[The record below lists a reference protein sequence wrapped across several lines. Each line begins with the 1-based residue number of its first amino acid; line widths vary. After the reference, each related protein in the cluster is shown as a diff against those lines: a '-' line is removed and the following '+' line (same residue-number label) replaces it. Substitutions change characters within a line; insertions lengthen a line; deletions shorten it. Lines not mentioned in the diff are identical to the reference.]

1 MTTKT
6 LTKGYEPQ
14 DVEARWRELWES
26 GKTFSPDPD
35 APGEPYSIVIPPPNV
50 TGALHMGHALNI
62 TLQDV
67 LCRYQRQKGRKVLW
81 VPGADHAG
89 IATQNVVERRLLAQG
104 KAREDLGRE
113 KFLERV
119 WEWKQE
125 YESRIHGQIK
135 RLGASVDWSRVRF
148 TMDDGLSSAVRE
160 VFVSLYEQGLI
171 YRGEYIINWCSRC
184 HTALAD
190 DEVEYV
196 PRTSTLYQIKY
207 PLADGSGHLT
217 VATVRPETMLGD
229 TAVAVHPDDPR
240 YRKFI
245 GKSVLLPLAEREIPV
260 IADKYVDMEFGT
272 GCLKITPAH
281 DMNDWEIGRKHEL
294 PLLKVIDEEGRMNE
308 NAPERYAG
316 LTAEECRT
324 AIVEELR
331 AKGLLEAETAYDHNV
346 TACYRCKTTVEPSVS
361 KQWFVA
367 VKPLAAKARA
377 AVELG
382 DTKIFPEAW
391 SKTYFDWLDNIRDWC
406 ISRQLWWGHRIPVWY
421 CQECYRQHASRT
433 DLDKCPECGGTL
445 RQDEDVLDTW
455 FSSALWPFS
464 TLGWPEKTRELAVF
478 YPTSVLVTGFDI
490 LFFWVARMMMMG
502 LHFMERVPFHHVYLH
517 ALVRD
522 EEGKKMSKSTGN
534 VIDPLEMIDKYGCDA
549 LRFTLTSFAAMGRDI
564 KLSEAR
570 IEGYRHFVNKLWN
583 AARFTLMNLEDTLPD
598 LDPAKAQG
606 LHHRWILSR
615 LERVKVEVDEAV
627 QSYAFND
634 YAQTL
639 YAFVWHE
646 FCDWYLEMAK
656 ADLTSE
662 DEERKAMARKVLW
675 TALSEILVLLHP
687 VMPFVTQ
694 EIWDNLPATPTGD
707 SAATPTGDSAATPTD
722 DIAAMPYPQARP
734 QCASPET
741 EAAMSL
747 LQEAIVAVRNIRGEL
762 NIAPSKD
769 LDVLVRPV
777 SEQHAAILADNE
789 ELFKRLA
796 RVTSLE
802 IGGQIQPPK
811 ASASQVVQGSELFV
825 PLAGAV
831 DFEAELARLDKELA
845 KASKDV
851 EVVSRKLANQD
862 FVAKA
867 PKDVVE
873 KEKEKLAAARERQ
886 DKLGK
891 LQERLKGVMG

>member
-6 LTKGYEPQ
+6 LAKGYEPQ
-14 DVEARWRELWES
+14 EVEARWRDRWEK
-26 GKTFSPDPD
+26 GQAFTPDLD

-50 TGALHMGHALNI
+50 TGALHIGHALNI

-67 LCRYQRQKGRKVLW
+67 LCRYHRQKGRKVLW

-89 IATQNVVERRLLAQG
+89 IATQNVVERRLLTEG
-104 KAREDLGRE
+104 KTREDLGRE
-113 KFLERV
+113 KFVEKV
-119 WEWKQE
+119 WEWKTE
-125 YESRIHGQIK
+125 YESRIHNQIK
-135 RLGASVDWSRVRF
+135 RMGASVDWTRSRF
-148 TMDDGLSSAVRE
+148 TMDEGLSRAVRE

-196 PRTSTLYQIKY
+196 PRTSTLTKIRY

-229 TAVAVHPDDPR
+229 TAVAVHPDDER
-240 YRKFI
+240 YQAFI
-245 GKSVLLPLAEREIPV
+245 GKTVILPLAEREIPV

-294 PLLKVIDEEGRMNE
+294 PMLKVIDDEGRMNE
-308 NAPERYAG
+308 NAPERFVG
-316 LTAEECRT
+316 MTAEECRK
-324 AIVEELR
+324 AVVEELR
-331 AKGLLEAETAYDHNV
+331 AKGLLEAEESYDHNV
-346 TACYRCKTTVEPSVS
+346 TACYRCKTTVEPNVS

-367 VKPLAAKARA
+367 VKPLAAKARE
-377 AVELG
+377 AVEQG
-382 DTKIFPEAW
+382 DTRIFPEAW
-391 SKTYFDWLDNIRDWC
+391 AKTYFDWLDNIRDWC

-421 CQECYRQHASRT
+421 CQGCYRQFASRT
-433 DLDKCPECGGTL
+433 DLETCPECGSSL
-445 RQDEDVLDTW
+445 MQDEDVLDTW

-464 TLGWPEKTRELAVF
+464 TLGWPEKTRELAAF
-478 YPTSVLVTGFDI
+478 YPTSVLVTAFDI

-502 LHFMERVPFHHVYLH
+502 THFMGQVPFHHVYLH

-534 VIDPLEMIDKYGCDA
+534 VIDPLDMVEKYGCDA

-564 KLSEAR
+564 KLAEAR

-583 AARFTLMNLEDTLPD
+583 AARFTLMNLDDTLPD
-598 LDPAKAQG
+598 LDLAKAEG

-615 LERVKVEVDEAV
+615 LERVKAEVDKAA
-627 QSYAFND
+627 QGYAFND

-639 YAFVWHE
+639 YGFVWHE

-656 ADLTSE
+656 PDLTS
-662 DEERKAMARKVLW
+662 DDPARKAMAQKVLW

-694 EIWDNLPATPTGD
+694 EIWSNLPATPG
-707 SAATPTGDSAATPTD
+707 D
-722 DIAAMPYPQARP
+722 DISRMPYPTSRP
-734 QCASPET
+734 QCADADT

-747 LQEAIVAVRNIRGEL
+747 LQESIVAVRNIRGEL

-769 LDVLVRPV
+769 LSVMVRPA
-777 SEQHAAILADNE
+777 SEAHAATLAANE
-789 ELFKRLA
+789 ELIRRLA

-802 IGGQIQPPK
+802 VGAEVKPPK
-811 ASASQVVQGSELFV
+811 ASASQVVQGGELFV

-831 DFEAELARLDKELA
+831 DFDAELARLDKELA
-845 KASKDV
+845 KATKDV
-851 EVVSRKLANQD
+851 EVVSRKLANKD

-873 KEKEKLAAARERQ
+873 KEKEKLATAQERQ
-886 DKLGK
+886 EKLAK
-891 LQERLKGVMG
+891 LQERLRSVME

>member
-6 LTKGYEPQ
+6 LAKGYEPQ
-14 DVEARWRELWES
+14 EVEARWREQWES
-26 GKTFSPDPD
+26 GNAFTPDLD

-89 IATQNVVERRLLAQG
+89 IATQNVVERRLLTEG
-104 KAREDLGRE
+104 KTREDLGRE
-113 KFLERV
+113 QFLDKV
-119 WEWKQE
+119 WEWKTE
-125 YESRIHGQIK
+125 YESRIHNQIK
-135 RLGASVDWSRVRF
+135 RMGASVDWTRSRF
-148 TMDDGLSSAVRE
+148 TMDEGLSRAVRE

-196 PRTSTLYQIKY
+196 PRTTTLTRIRY

-229 TAVAVHPDDPR
+229 TAVAVHPDDER
-240 YRKFI
+240 YQAHI
-245 GKSVLLPLAEREIPV
+245 GKTVLLPIAEREIPI

-294 PLLKVIDEEGRMNE
+294 PMLKVIDDDGRMNE
-308 NAPERYAG
+308 NAPERFVG
-316 LTAEECRT
+316 LTAEECRK

-331 AKGLLEAETAYDHNV
+331 AKGLLEAEESYDHNV
-346 TACYRCKTTVEPSVS
+346 TACYRCKTTVEPNVS

-421 CQECYRQHASRT
+421 CQGCYKQFASRT
-433 DLDKCPECGGTL
+433 DLTTCPECGGSVM
-445 RQDEDVLDTW
+445 QDEDVLDTW

-464 TLGWPEKTRELAVF
+464 TLGWPDKTRELETF

-502 LHFMERVPFHHVYLH
+502 THFMGQAPFRHVYLH

-534 VIDPLEMIDKYGCDA
+534 VIDPLNMVEKYGCDA

-583 AARFTLMNLEDTLPD
+583 AARFTLMNLEDSLPD
-598 LDPAKAQG
+598 LDPAKAEG

-615 LERVKVEVDEAV
+615 LERVKVEVDKAA
-627 QSYAFND
+627 QGYAFND

-639 YAFVWHE
+639 YSFVWHE

-656 ADLTSE
+656 PDLSS
-662 DEERKAMARKVLW
+662 DDAGRKAMAQKVLW

-687 VMPFVTQ
+687 VAPFVTQ
-694 EIWDNLPATPTGD
+694 EIWSNLPATPKD
-707 SAATPTGDSAATPTD
+707 DISAA
-722 DIAAMPYPQARP
+722 PYPASRP
-734 QCASPET
+734 QCADADA

-747 LQEAIVAVRNIRGEL
+747 LQESIVAVRNIRGEL

-769 LDVLVRPV
+769 LTAMVRPA
-777 SEQHAAILADNE
+777 SESHATTLKANE
-789 ELFKRLA
+789 ELIRRLA
-796 RVTSLE
+796 RVVSLE
-802 IGGQIQPPK
+802 VGSEVKPPK

-845 KASKDV
+845 KAAKDV
-851 EVVSRKLANQD
+851 EVVSRKLANKD

-867 PKDVVE
+867 PQDVVE
-873 KEKEKLAAARERQ
+873 KEKEKLATARERQ

-891 LQERLKGVMG
+891 LQERLRGVMG

>member
-1 MTTKT
+1 MTAKT
-6 LTKGYEPQ
+6 LAKGYEPQ
-14 DVEARWRELWES
+14 EVEARWRDKWETER
-26 GKTFSPDPD
+26 TFSPDLD

-50 TGALHMGHALNI
+50 TGALHIGHALNI

-81 VPGADHAG
+81 VPGTDHAG
-89 IATQNVVERRLLAQG
+89 IATQNVVERRLLGEG
-104 KAREDLGRE
+104 KTRDDLGRE
-113 KFLERV
+113 QFVEKV

-125 YESRIHGQIK
+125 YESRIHNQIK
-135 RLGASVDWSRVRF
+135 RIGASVDWTRARF
-148 TMDDGLSSAVRE
+148 TMDEGLSRAVRE

-196 PRTSTLYQIKY
+196 PRTSTLYQVKY
-207 PLADGSGHLT
+207 PLADGSGYLT

-229 TAVAVHPDDPR
+229 TAVAVHPDDER
-240 YRKFI
+240 YQQFI
-245 GKSVLLPLAEREIPV
+245 GKNVLLPIAEREIPV

-294 PLLKVIDEEGRMNE
+294 PMLKVIDDAGRMNE
-308 NAPERYAG
+308 NSPERFVG
-316 LTAEECRT
+316 MTAEECRT
-324 AIVEELR
+324 AIVEELK

-346 TACYRCKTTVEPSVS
+346 TACYRCKTTVEPNVS

-382 DTKIFPEAW
+382 NTKIFPEAW
-391 SKTYFDWLDNIRDWC
+391 AKTYFDWLDNIRDWC

-421 CQECYRQHASRT
+421 CQGCYKQFASRT
-433 DLDKCPECGGTL
+433 DMDKCPECGSGL
-445 RQDEDVLDTW
+445 MQDEDVLDTW

-464 TLGWPEKTRELAVF
+464 TLGWPDKTRELGLF

-502 LHFMERVPFHHVYLH
+502 LHFQEQVPFHHVYLH

-534 VIDPLEMIDKYGCDA
+534 VIDPLDMVEKYGCDS

-583 AARFTLMNLEDTLPD
+583 AARFTLMNLEEWAPQAPQEREAAL
-598 LDPAKAQG
+598 KAIPSSG
-606 LHHRWILSR
+606 SLHNQWILSR
-615 LERVKVEVDEAV
+615 LEQVKTEVDAAI
-627 QSYAFND
+627 QGYAFND

-639 YAFVWHE
+639 YAFVWRE

-656 ADLTSE
+656 SDLTG
-662 DEERKAMARKVLW
+662 DDAARKAETQLVLW
-675 TALSEILVLLHP
+675 TTLSEILVLLHP
-687 VMPFVTQ
+687 VTPFVTQ
-694 EIWDNLPATPTGD
+694 EIWQHLPATPG
-707 SAATPTGDSAATPTD
+707 D

-734 QCASPET
+734 ECVRPDIES
-741 EAAMSL
+741 AMSL
-747 LQEAIVAVRNIRGEL
+747 LQESIVAVRNIRGEL

-769 LDVLVRPV
+769 LSVMVRPA
-777 SEQHAAILADNE
+777 SEQHAATLTANAE
-789 ELFKRLA
+789 FMRRLA

-802 IGGQIQPPK
+802 VGAHVAPPK

-831 DFEAELARLDKELA
+831 DFEAELARLDKEIA
-845 KASKDV
+845 KSSKDV
-851 EVVSRKLANQD
+851 EVVSRKLANKD

-867 PKDVVE
+867 PQDVVE
-873 KEKEKLAAARERQ
+873 KEKEKLAAAKERQ

-891 LQERLKGVMG
+891 LQERLRGVMS

>member
-1 MTTKT
+1 MTAKT
-6 LTKGYEPQ
+6 LAKGYEPQ
-14 DVEARWRELWES
+14 EVEARWREKWETEHTS
-26 GKTFSPDPD
+26 SPDLD

-50 TGALHMGHALNI
+50 TGALHIGHALNI

-67 LCRYQRQKGRKVLW
+67 LCRHQRQKGRKVLW

-89 IATQNVVERRLLAQG
+89 IATQNVVERRLLAEG
-104 KAREDLGRE
+104 KTREDLGRE
-113 KFLERV
+113 KFLDKV

-125 YESRIHGQIK
+125 YESRIHNQIK
-135 RLGASVDWSRVRF
+135 RLGASVDWTRSRF
-148 TMDDGLSSAVRE
+148 TMDEGLSRAVRE

-196 PRTSTLYQIKY
+196 PRTSTLYRIKY
-207 PLADGSGHLT
+207 PLADGSGFLT
-217 VATVRPETMLGD
+217 VATVRPETMMGD
-229 TAVAVHPDDPR
+229 TAVAVHPEDER
-240 YRKFI
+240 YQQLI
-245 GKSVLLPLAEREIPV
+245 GKSVLLPIAEREIPV
-260 IADKYVDMEFGT
+260 IADKYVDKEFGT

-294 PLLKVIDEEGRMNE
+294 PMLKVIDDDGRMNE
-308 NAPERYAG
+308 NAPERFVG
-316 LTAEECRT
+316 MTAEECRA
-324 AIVEELR
+324 AIVEELK

-346 TACYRCKTTVEPSVS
+346 TACYRCKTTVEPNVS

-367 VKPLAAKARA
+367 VKPLAAKARV

-382 DTKIFPEAW
+382 NTKIFPEAW
-391 SKTYFDWLDNIRDWC
+391 AKTYFDWLDNIRDWC

-433 DLDKCPECGGTL
+433 DLDKCPECGGSL
-445 RQDEDVLDTW
+445 MQDEDVLDTW

-464 TLGWPEKTRELAVF
+464 TLGWPDKTRELGLF

-502 LHFMERVPFHHVYLH
+502 LHFQEQVPFRHVYLH

-534 VIDPLEMIDKYGCDA
+534 VIDPLDMVEKYGCDS

-583 AARFTLMNLEDTLPD
+583 AARFTLMNLEGWTP
-598 LDPAKAQG
+598 PAPHDREAALKAIPAG
-606 LHHRWILSR
+606 GSLHNQWILSR
-615 LERVKVEVDEAV
+615 LERVKAEVDAAI
-627 QSYAFND
+627 QGYAFND

-639 YAFVWHE
+639 YSFVWRE

-656 ADLTSE
+656 SDLTG
-662 DEERKAMARKVLW
+662 DDPARKAETQLVLW

-687 VMPFVTQ
+687 VTPFVTQ
-694 EIWDNLPATPTGD
+694 EIWNHLPATPEE
-707 SAATPTGDSAATPTD
+707 
-722 DIAAMPYPQARP
+722 DIARMAYPPARP
-734 QCASPET
+734 ECASQDV

-747 LQEAIVAVRNIRGEL
+747 LQESIVAVRNIRGEL

-769 LDVLVRPV
+769 LSVMVRPV
-777 SEQHAAILADNE
+777 SEQHAATLKANA
-789 ELFKRLA
+789 ELMRRLA

-802 IGGQIQPPK
+802 VGAHVAPPK

-831 DFEAELARLDKELA
+831 DFEAELARLDKEIA
-845 KASKDV
+845 KAAKDV
-851 EVVSRKLANQD
+851 EVVSRKLANKD

-867 PKDVVE
+867 PQDVVE
-873 KEKEKLAAARERQ
+873 KEKEKLATARERQ
-886 DKLGK
+886 EKLGK
-891 LQERLKGVMG
+891 LQERLRGVMA

>member
-1 MTTKT
+1 MTAKT
-6 LTKGYEPQ
+6 LAKGYEPQ
-14 DVEARWRELWES
+14 EVEARWRDKWEAER
-26 GKTFSPDPD
+26 TFSPDLD

-50 TGALHMGHALNI
+50 TGALHIGHALNI

-81 VPGADHAG
+81 VPGTDHAG
-89 IATQNVVERRLLAQG
+89 IATQNVVERRLLGEG
-104 KAREDLGRE
+104 KTRDDLGRE
-113 KFLERV
+113 QFVEKV

-125 YESRIHGQIK
+125 YESRIHNQIK
-135 RLGASVDWSRVRF
+135 RIGASVDWTRARF
-148 TMDDGLSSAVRE
+148 TMDEGLSRAVRE

-196 PRTSTLYQIKY
+196 PRTTTLTTIKY
-207 PLADGSGHLT
+207 PLADGSGSLT
-217 VATVRPETMLGD
+217 VATVRPETLLGD
-229 TAVAVHPDDPR
+229 AAVAVHPDDER
-240 YRKFI
+240 YQQFI
-245 GKSVLLPLAEREIPV
+245 GKNVLLPIAEREIPV

-294 PLLKVIDEEGRMNE
+294 PMLKVIDDAGRMNE
-308 NAPERYAG
+308 NSPERFVG
-316 LTAEECRT
+316 MTAEECRT
-324 AIVEELR
+324 AIVEELK
-331 AKGLLEAETAYDHNV
+331 AKGLLEAETDYDHNV
-346 TACYRCKTTVEPSVS
+346 TACYRCKTTVEPNVS

-377 AVELG
+377 AVEFG
-382 DTKIFPEAW
+382 NTKIFPEAW
-391 SKTYFDWLDNIRDWC
+391 AKTYFDWLDNIRDWC

-421 CQECYRQHASRT
+421 CQGCYKQFASRT
-433 DLDKCPECGGTL
+433 DMDECPECGSGL
-445 RQDEDVLDTW
+445 MQDEDVLDTW

-464 TLGWPEKTRELAVF
+464 TLGWPDKTRELGLF

-502 LHFMERVPFHHVYLH
+502 LHFQEQVPFHHVYLH

-534 VIDPLEMIDKYGCDA
+534 VIDPLDMVEKYGCDS

-583 AARFTLMNLEDTLPD
+583 AARFTLMNLEEWAPQAPQEREAAL
-598 LDPAKAQG
+598 KATPSSG
-606 LHHRWILSR
+606 SLHNQWILSR
-615 LERVKVEVDEAV
+615 LEQVKTEVDAAI
-627 QSYAFND
+627 QGYAFND

-639 YAFVWHE
+639 YAFVWRE

-656 ADLTSE
+656 SDLTG
-662 DEERKAMARKVLW
+662 DDAARKAETQLVLW
-675 TALSEILVLLHP
+675 TTLSEILVLLHP
-687 VMPFVTQ
+687 VTPFVTQ
-694 EIWDNLPATPTGD
+694 EIWQHLPATTG
-707 SAATPTGDSAATPTD
+707 D
-722 DIAAMPYPQARP
+722 DIAAMPYPGARP
-734 QCASPET
+734 ECVRPDIES
-741 EAAMSL
+741 AMNL
-747 LQEAIVAVRNIRGEL
+747 LQESIVAVRNIRGEL

-769 LDVLVRPV
+769 LSVMVRPA
-777 SEQHAAILADNE
+777 SEQHAATLTANAE
-789 ELFKRLA
+789 FMRRLA

-802 IGGQIQPPK
+802 VGAHVAPPK

-831 DFEAELARLDKELA
+831 DFEAELARLDKEIA
-845 KASKDV
+845 KSSKDV
-851 EVVSRKLANQD
+851 EVVSRKLANKD

-867 PKDVVE
+867 PQDVVE
-873 KEKEKLAAARERQ
+873 KEKEKLAAAKERQ

-891 LQERLKGVMG
+891 LQERLRGVMS